1 MFYLILLFWVGLQ
14 LNAPVWYWVLLGA
27 LALLASVQFG
37 WKLYKKG
44 LEKGKK

>member
-1 MFYLILLFWVGLQ
+1 MLHLVLLFWVGLQ

-27 LALLASVQFG
+27 LALFAIIQFG

-44 LEKGKK
+44 LENGKE